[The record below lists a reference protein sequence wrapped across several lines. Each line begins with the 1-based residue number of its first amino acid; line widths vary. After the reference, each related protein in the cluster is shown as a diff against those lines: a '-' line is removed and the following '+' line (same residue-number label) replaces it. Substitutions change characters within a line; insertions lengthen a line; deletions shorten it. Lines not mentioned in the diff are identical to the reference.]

1 MCDCKKDKQMKKDIK
16 QLKEKIKS
24 FEEKILSLL
33 PQKTKDSEVDLTFK
47 D

>member
-1 MCDCKKDKQMKKDIK
+1 MCDCKKDKEIKKDIK

-33 PQKTKDSEVDLTFK
+33 SQKSKDFDADLTFR